1 MSDEL
6 RDHWQRVYATR
17 APTEVSWYQPIPEGS
32 LALIREAGV
41 PLDAAL
47 LDVGGGASTLVDH
60 LVADGYTDVTVLD
73 IAAAALAAARA
84 RLGEAAAHVQ
94 WIEADITGF
103 APERRYALWHDR
115 AVFHFLVEPDRR
127 QRYLDVLGTALAPG
141 GHLILATFGPL
152 GPTRCSGKPVQRY
165 SAADLDALLA
175 PRYRLVRSEIEDHL
189 TPAGQPQQFL
199 YGWWQ
204 MIPPTPPGLQP

>member
-1 MSDEL
+1 MNDDL
-6 RDHWQRVYATR
+6 RDHWQKVYATR
-17 APTEVSWYQPIPEGS
+17 APTEVSWYQPIPERS
-32 LALIREAGV
+32 LALIRGTGV
-41 PLDAAL
+41 PPDAAL

-60 LVADGYTDVTVLD
+60 LLVAGYTDVTVLD
-73 IAAAALAAARA
+73 IAAAALGAART
-84 RLGEAAAHVQ
+84 RLGEAAVRVR
-94 WIEADITGF
+94 WIEADVTRF
-103 APERRYALWHDR
+103 TPERRYVLWHDR

-127 QRYLDVLGTALAPG
+127 QRYLDVLGAALAPG

-152 GPTRCSGKPVQRY
+152 GPTRCSGKPVHRY

-175 PRYRLVRSEIEDHL
+175 PRYRLIRSEIEDHL

-204 MIPPTPPGLQP
+204 MTQPTLPGPQP